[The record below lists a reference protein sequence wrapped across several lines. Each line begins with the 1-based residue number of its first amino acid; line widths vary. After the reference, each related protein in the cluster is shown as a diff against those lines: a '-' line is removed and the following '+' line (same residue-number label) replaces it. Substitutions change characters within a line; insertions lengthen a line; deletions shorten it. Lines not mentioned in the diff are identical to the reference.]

1 MIKNL
6 FDKLF
11 FALGVIVFLQLP
23 HFIDQYTQRMGGFA
37 ASQAQQITEYQA
49 IADQHFDGD
58 ISAYV
63 ARLEQNSDPVIAAS
77 AKMVTENIK
86 GNKNIRKDLQVYEN
100 EPLWYQLPYFLSHV
114 RVDLARGTFN
124 NFAPGVPINLWAWG
138 YGIIGG
144 VLFSLLFHG
153 VAKTPKLVKKKLIKG
168 KPKAKI

>member
-6 FDKLF
+6 LDKLF

-23 HFIDQYTQRMGGFA
+23 HFIDQYTQRMGGYE
-37 ASQAQQITEYQA
+37 ASQKQQINEYQA
-49 IADQHFDGD
+49 IADLHFAGD
-58 ISAYV
+58 ITAY
-63 ARLEQNSDPVIAAS
+63 AERLKQNDDPAIAAS
-77 AKMVTENIK
+77 ADMITENIS
-86 GNKNIRKDLQVYEN
+86 KNQAINKDLQVFEQ

-124 NFAPGVPINLWAWG
+124 NFAPGVPINIWAWG

-153 VAKTPKLVKKKLIKG
+153 MVKTPKLVKKKLSK
-168 KPKAKI
+168 KKATH